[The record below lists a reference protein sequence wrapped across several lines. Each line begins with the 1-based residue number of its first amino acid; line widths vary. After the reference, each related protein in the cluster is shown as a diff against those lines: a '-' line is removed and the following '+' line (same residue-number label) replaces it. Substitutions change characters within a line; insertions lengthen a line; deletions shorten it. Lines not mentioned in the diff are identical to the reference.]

1 MEEREKFSLS
11 FHLPRFLLCKA
22 AYENKLATNK
32 SYYFLS
38 PLILLF
44 IRTILMKSIYLVCE
58 ILVTYL
64 LIIP

>member
-1 MEEREKFSLS
+1 MEEKEKFSLS

-22 AYENKLATNK
+22 DYENKLASNK
-32 SYYFLS
+32 SCYFLFPS
-38 PLILLF
+38 ILLF
-44 IRTILMKSIYLVCE
+44 IRTVLMKSIYLVCG